1 MKQSFVFSIWK
12 FRRDNAMFSD
22 MKIAVLGL
30 LAMLTA
36 CGEPEADP
44 LPPPG
49 DAIVRFDLADAPMR
63 LGAIPWPS
71 ELYRDANGRIAL
83 GEIDNPYSS
92 EAMLTATRELLAS
105 RDGFC
110 TTCNAVFEIEGGLI
124 PPDPSD
130 TPSLDDAF
138 VLVDI
143 DPDSPEHGRTF
154 PLRTQW
160 DEGA

>member
-1 MKQSFVFSIWK
+1 MKAAFL
-12 FRRDNAMFSD
+12 A
-22 MKIAVLGL
+22 LGL
-30 LAMLTA
+30 LSGCA
-36 CGEPEADP
+36 EPALADP

-49 DAIVRFDLADAPMR
+49 DALVRFDLGDAPMR

-71 ELYRDANGRIAL
+71 ELYRDASGRIAL

-130 TPSLDDAF
+130 APGLDDAF
-138 VLVDI
+138 VLVDV

-160 DEGA
+160 DEDAGRLSLRPARGSTLAGHRR